1 MDTVSLTCPERRSGD
16 HPWTR
21 ERLLIW
27 DYGDCCREYLDLLF
41 YPRMG
46 LRSSEI
52 LERRI
57 LVGGRPAPDLLDGVD
72 AVVHLAGAPIF
83 GRFTA
88 VHKAAVR
95 DSRVGPT
102 RRLAEVA
109 ASCGVKVFDLRI
121 ACTMM
126 EAWLMADPRG
136 FSDFFHFRVGKI
148 PQDPDSLDRA
158 KQSLLSLVKRFG
170 KGADP
175 R

>member
-1 MDTVSLTCPERRSGD
+1 
-16 HPWTR
+16 
-21 ERLLIW
+21 
-27 DYGDCCREYLDLLF
+27 
-41 YPRMG
+41 MG